1 MDKSRLNIGI
11 IEPSHIV
18 FEGLSNILVQTDFH
32 CIIKRLYD
40 LAELENPM
48 MKVAFDIVILNPAVI
63 QNKLKEFRRV
73 KKNKPS
79 IHWLGLIYSF
89 YDQEVL
95 SLLDDVITV
104 LDTQERILQIVS
116 KVSLVSAATSLAK
129 NSEGLTERET
139 DVLKQLI
146 KGFSNKEIADHLN
159 ISVHTVMSHRKNIT
173 QKTGIKSQSGLTIYA
188 ITQKIVTLNNLPPHE

>member
-116 KVSLVSAATSLAK
+116 KVSLVSAATSLTK